1 MFKIKKLFTQKEKN
15 PFKELCGKISTEW
28 EVVSLDFL
36 EQVCDIIN
44 KAKPII
50 NTYGDAFEVL
60 EYLHTA
66 KVLELKLLAKDTG
79 IYKIRKIEYSGE
91 NKQ

>member
-1 MFKIKKLFTQKEKN
+1 MKIKKLFTKTEQN
-15 PFKELCGKISTEW
+15 PFKELCGKLTTNW
-28 EVVSLDFL
+28 EIVSLDFL

-44 KAKPII
+44 NVKPII

-60 EYLHTA
+60 EYLHNA
-66 KVLELKLLAKDTG
+66 KVLELKLVAEDSG

-91 NKQ
+91 NQQ